1 MMEAKA
7 VQASPAARRANVL
20 ILDNSLD
27 MGGLE
32 KMLYE
37 FVANVDRSRFD
48 VAVCCLKDCG
58 YFHGPLEQLDVPVYQ
73 KLLRHRFDITA
84 FARLKR
90 IIEAHDVDVVLTF
103 THPNT
108 VILSYMA
115 LMRGLIGGFCVFFH
129 ATGAADG
136 GRLVPGFLRP
146 MLHEADSLVAVGES
160 HRRYLVERE
169 KLPAVRTTVVYN
181 GVDVSRFSP
190 GEAPPGLRES
200 LGVPAGRR
208 LVTMVASLKPLKR
221 HDVFLRAFARNL
233 PRHDAHALI
242 VGDGPA
248 RGDVER
254 TVRDLGIE
262 SRVTLTGVR
271 DDVHEI
277 LRATDV
283 SVLSSDT
290 EAFPVS
296 ILEAMA
302 CAVPVVATDTGSVHE
317 VLKDG
322 SNGRVVPRGDAAALA
337 TAIDDL
343 LSNPRRARSM
353 GESGRALVVE
363 RFSIEAM
370 VRGYE
375 DVIATSIERARQGR
389 TV

>member
-1 MMEAKA
+1 
-7 VQASPAARRANVL
+7 
-20 ILDNSLD
+20 
-27 MGGLE
+27 
-32 KMLYE
+32 
-37 FVANVDRSRFD
+37 
-48 VAVCCLKDCG
+48 
-58 YFHGPLEQLDVPVYQ
+58 
-73 KLLRHRFDITA
+73 
-84 FARLKR
+84 
-90 IIEAHDVDVVLTF
+90 
-103 THPNT
+103 
-108 VILSYMA
+108 
-115 LMRGLIGGFCVFFH
+115 
-129 ATGAADG
+129 
-136 GRLVPGFLRP
+136 
-146 MLHEADSLVAVGES
+146 
-160 HRRYLVERE
+160 
-169 KLPAVRTTVVYN
+169 
-181 GVDVSRFSP
+181 
-190 GEAPPGLRES
+190 
-200 LGVPAGRR
+200 
-208 LVTMVASLKPLKR
+208 VASLKPLKR